1 MGGIISF
8 WARNTVAANL
18 LMLCCIIG
26 GILGFSRL
34 EQEVFPGAE
43 FAGASVTIAWP
54 GASPQD
60 SEEQIVVRIE
70 EAIADVDG
78 IDRITSIAYEGG
90 GTVNIKALNSVDTQ
104 KFLDEVKLR
113 VDSINNLPPSSYR
126 PQVQQW
132 KNNNAF
138 FGIVVAG
145 EISSRELKHITDE
158 IRDEIALIPG
168 GELAFVQGTLSEEVT
183 IEVSEN
189 AMRQYG
195 LTFDDIATAIRGSS
209 LNGSGGQVRTNTGDV
224 TIQTRNLADTADQFN
239 DVVVKQTANGG
250 VIRVGDVAR
259 VIDGF
264 VDADLQT
271 SFDGRKA
278 AFIMMNQTEKMN
290 LPKYS
295 EALKS
300 YMEEKNETLP
310 ESVTLNLLWSDHDF
324 MSKLIS
330 IISNSAVTGTI
341 LVLIVLILFLRPIV
355 AFWVAAGIMT
365 AFAGGFILLPMMGVS
380 LNILSLFACLL
391 VVGVVVDD
399 AIVIGESIH
408 TEVESGRREGV
419 EAAIHGAK
427 AVAKP
432 VIFGVITTMIAF
444 APWALISGGA
454 RQFTQNFTLTVI
466 AALTFS
472 LVEAFLILPAH
483 LSHLKRQKTESTGSF
498 MSKMGAGFTKFQRSI
513 ADSLLWVSRTFYMP
527 ILKLAI
533 KMRYATAAG
542 FIALFMLALGLVQHG
557 YVPFAFEPETEADLI
572 QVTIEMPDGT
582 PFSRVAQV
590 QYQLEEGIA
599 ALKDQQNEKWSELDF
614 DIVRDASIVA
624 SEGQIMSWIA
634 LAPPEIRPRQVSTKK
649 LAKELRELTGEIP
662 DAEDAQF
669 AFSFND
675 GDPRLRFALNHPDLD
690 VLRSAAEELR
700 LHLGTYA
707 QAYNVGDNF
716 SAAAQEIRLSMK
728 PGAESLG
735 LTLRDVSRQVRQAYY
750 GEEVQRLPR
759 EGDDVRVMVKLPE
772 EARRSLDSLNQFRIR
787 TVDGREIPL
796 MEVANV
802 EFAPGINRILRRER
816 QRSVSVFAEVAGEA
830 QREII
835 QTVNREFM
843 PGLKEKYPGLTSG
856 ALGSAEQEA
865 EFFAEIIVLC
875 LGALFVMYCLL
886 AIAFKSY
893 SQPLLIMSAI
903 PFGFAGA
910 VFGHYMMGVS
920 MAMFSIFGIAA
931 AAGVV
936 INDNLVL
943 IDYLNKR
950 RAHGVGAFQ
959 AIVEAGVSRFRP
971 ILLTS
976 VTTFI
981 GILPMIMDRS
991 MQAQFL
997 KPMVVSLGFAV
1008 IFALFL
1014 SLLLVPSLYAIGV
1027 EIGRQSKWLKQG
1039 FKYLYLGGPRPD
1051 KIQPLGQTFDD
1062 DTLDVSGDAEAD
1074 GLAAPAE

>member
-1 MGGIISF
+1 MGDIISF
-8 WARNTVAANL
+8 WARNSVAANL
-18 LMLCCIIG
+18 LMICCIVG
-26 GILGFSRL
+26 GLFGFSRL
-34 EQEVFPGAE
+34 EQEVFPGGE
-43 FAGASVTIAWP
+43 FAGVSVTIAWP

-60 SEEQIVVRIE
+60 AEEQLVLRLE
-70 EAIADVDG
+70 EAVSDVDG
-78 IDRITSIAYEGG
+78 IDRITSIAYEDG
-90 GTVNIKALNSVDTQ
+90 GTVNIAALNSVDTQ
-104 KFLDEVKLR
+104 KFLDEIKLR
-113 VDSINNLPPSSYR
+113 VDSINNLPPSAYR

-132 KNNNAF
+132 KQNNEY
-138 FGIVVAG
+138 FGLVVAG
-145 EISSRELKHITDE
+145 DIGTRELKHITDE
-158 IRDEIALIPG
+158 IRDEIARIPG
-168 GELAFVQGTLSEEVT
+168 GELARVQGTLSEEVT
-183 IEVSEN
+183 IEVSES

-195 LTFDDIATAIRGSS
+195 LTFSDIASAVQSS
-209 LNGSGGQVRTNTGDV
+209 SINGSGGQVRTDTGNV
-224 TIQTRNLADTADQFN
+224 SIQTRNLADTADQFN
-239 DVVVKQTANGG
+239 NLIVKQTANGG

-271 SFDGRKA
+271 SFEGKKA
-278 AFIMMNQTEKMN
+278 AFIMMRQTEKMN
-290 LPKYS
+290 LPQYS
-295 EALKS
+295 KALKQ

-310 ESVTLNLLWSDHDF
+310 ESITLNLLWSDHDF

-330 IISNSAVTGTI
+330 IITNSAITGTI
-341 LVLIVLILFLRPIV
+341 LVLIVLLLFLRPIV

-365 AFAGGFILLPMMGVS
+365 AFAGGFFLLPMMGVS

-391 VVGVVVDD
+391 VIGVVVDD

-432 VIFGVITTMIAF
+432 VLFGVITTMIAF
-444 APWALISGGA
+444 APWAMISGGA

-483 LSHLKRQKTESTGSF
+483 LAHLKKQKTEGGESLKSRI
-498 MSKMGAGFTKFQRSI
+498 GAKFTRFQRII
-513 ADSLLWVSRTFYMP
+513 ADSLLWVARTIYMP
-527 ILKLAI
+527 ILKFAI
-533 KMRYATAAG
+533 KMRYATAAA
-542 FIALFMLALGLVQHG
+542 FIALFMFALGLVQHG
-557 YVPFAFEPETEADLI
+557 YVPFKFDPETEGDFI
-572 QVTIEMPDGT
+572 FVQIEMPDGT
-582 PFSRVAQV
+582 PFSRVDQVRAQ
-590 QYQLEEGIA
+590 LNAGIQ
-599 ALKDQQNEKWSELDF
+599 ALKDSQNEKWSELDF

-624 SEGQIMSWIA
+624 SEGEVMSWIG
-634 LAPPEIRPRQVSTKK
+634 LAAPEIRPRTVSTKA
-649 LAKELRELTGEIP
+649 LAEELRDLTGDIP

-675 GDPRLRFALNHPDLD
+675 NDPRLRFALNHPDLD
-690 VLRSAAEELR
+690 VLRKAADELR
-700 LHLGTYA
+700 THLGTYA

-716 SAAAQEIRLSMK
+716 SAAAQEIRLTMK

-735 LTLRDVSRQVRQAYY
+735 LTLRDVSSQVRQAYY
-750 GEEVQRLPR
+750 GIEAQRLPR
-759 EGDDVRVMVKLPE
+759 DGDDVRVMVKLPQ
-772 EARRSLDSLNQFRIR
+772 EARRSLDSLDQFRIR
-787 TVDGREIPL
+787 TADGREIPL
-796 MEVANV
+796 MEVAEI

-835 QTVNREFM
+835 QAVNKDFM
-843 PGLKEKYPGLTSG
+843 PSLQEKYPGLTSG
-856 ALGSAEQEA
+856 ALGSAEREA
-865 EFFAEIIVLC
+865 EFFQEIIGLQ
-875 LGALFVMYCLL
+875 LGAFFMMYCLL

-910 VFGHYMMGVS
+910 VFGHALLGVP

-950 RAHGVGAFQ
+950 REHGVGAFQ
-959 AIVEAGVSRFRP
+959 AIVESGVSRFRP

-976 VTTFI
+976 ITTFI

-997 KPMVVSLGFAV
+997 KPMVVSLGCAV

-1027 EIGRQSKWLKQG
+1027 EIGRISARI
-1039 FKYLYLGGPRPD
+1039 FKGKKY
-1051 KIQPLGQTFDD
+1051 QPIGHTFDEE
-1062 DTLDVSGDAEAD
+1062 TLDISGDADAE
-1074 GLAAPAE
+1074 GLAVPAE

>member
-18 LMLCCIIG
+18 LMICCVVG
-26 GILGFSRL
+26 GLFGFSRL
-34 EQEVFPGAE
+34 EQEVFPGGE

-54 GASPQD
+54 GSSPQD
-60 SEEQIVVRIE
+60 AEEQIVVRIE
-70 EAIADVDG
+70 EAVADVDG
-78 IDRITSIAYEGG
+78 IERMTSIAYEGG

-104 KFLDEVKLR
+104 KFLDEIKLR
-113 VDSINNLPPSSYR
+113 VDSINNLPPSSFR

-132 KNNNAF
+132 KNNNEY
-138 FGIVVAG
+138 FGLVVAG
-145 EISSRELKHITDE
+145 DISSRELKRITDE
-158 IRDEIALIPG
+158 IRDEIARIPG
-168 GELAFVQGTLSEEVT
+168 GELARVQGTLSEEVT
-183 IEVSEN
+183 IEVSES

-195 LTFDDIATAIRGSS
+195 LTFDDISTAIRSSS
-209 LNGSGGQVRTNTGDV
+209 LNGSGGQVRTETGDV
-224 TIQTRNLADTADQFN
+224 SIQTRNLADTAEQFN
-239 DVVVKQTANGG
+239 DVIIQQTENGG
-250 VIRVGDVAR
+250 IIRVGDVAR

-264 VDADLQT
+264 VDADLST
-271 SFDGRKA
+271 SFEGRKA
-278 AFIMMNQTEKMN
+278 AFIMMAQTEKMN

-295 EALKS
+295 EAIKQ

-330 IISNSAVTGTI
+330 IISNSAVTGTL
-341 LVLIVLILFLRPIV
+341 LVLIVLLLFLRPIV
-355 AFWVAAGIMT
+355 AFWVAIGIMT
-365 AFAGGFILLPMMGVS
+365 AFAGGFFLLPIMGVS

-391 VVGVVVDD
+391 VIGVVVDD

-432 VIFGVITTMIAF
+432 VMFGVITTMIAF

-483 LSHLKRQKTESTGSF
+483 LAHLKKQKTEGGKSLS
-498 MSKMGAGFTKFQRSI
+498 SKVGAGFTRFQRSI
-513 ADSLLWVSRTFYMP
+513 ADSLLWVARTIYKP
-527 ILKLAI
+527 ILIFAI

-542 FIALFMLALGLVQHG
+542 FIALFMLAIGLVQHG
-557 YVPFAFEPETEADLI
+557 WVPFKFEPETEGDFI
-572 QVTIEMPDGT
+572 FVQIDMPNGT
-582 PFSRVAQV
+582 PFSRVSQV
-590 QYQLEEGIA
+590 QTQLSAGID
-599 ALKDQQNEKWSELDF
+599 ALKDSQNEKWSELDF
-614 DIVRDASIVA
+614 DIVRDASMVA
-624 SEGQIMSWIA
+624 SEGQVMSWIA
-634 LAPPEIRPRQVSTKK
+634 LAAPEIRPREVSTKA
-649 LAKELRELTGEIP
+649 LAEELRELTGEIP

-675 GDPRLRFALNHPDLD
+675 GDPRLRFALNHPDLE
-690 VLRSAAEELR
+690 VLRQAAEELR
-700 LHLGTYA
+700 IHLGTYA
-707 QAYNVGDNF
+707 QAHNVGDNF
-716 SAAAQEIRLSMK
+716 SAAAQEIRLTMK

-750 GEEVQRLPR
+750 GDEVQRLPR
-759 EGDDVRVMVKLPE
+759 EGDDVRVMVKLPR

-816 QRSVSVFAEVAGEA
+816 QRSVSVFADVAGEA
-830 QREII
+830 QRDII
-835 QTVNREFM
+835 STINQNFM

-865 EFFAEIIVLC
+865 EFFAEITGLQ
-875 LGALFVMYCLL
+875 LGAFFVMYCLL

-893 SQPLLIMSAI
+893 AQPLLIMSAI

-910 VFGHYMMGVS
+910 VFGHALLGVP

-943 IDYLNKR
+943 IDFLNKR

-959 AIVEAGVSRFRP
+959 AVVEAGVSRFRP

-981 GILPMIMDRS
+981 GILPMILDRS

-997 KPMVVSLGFAV
+997 KPMVVSLGCAV

-1027 EIGRQSKWLKQG
+1027 EIGRRMSWLKQAIRWY
-1039 FKYLYLGGPRPD
+1039 FGGLRPD

-1062 DTLDVSGDAEAD
+1062 DTLDTSGDADAD
-1074 GLAAPAE
+1074 RLPAPAE